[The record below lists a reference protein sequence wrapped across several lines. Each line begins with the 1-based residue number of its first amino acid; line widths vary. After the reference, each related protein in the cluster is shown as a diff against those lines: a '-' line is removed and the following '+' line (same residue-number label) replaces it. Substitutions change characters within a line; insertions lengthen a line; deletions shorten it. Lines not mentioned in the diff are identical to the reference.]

1 MDFVTIE
8 TKIMSVLL
16 SWAPDL
22 MSCPLSVTSRSFNQN
37 LPILGTAGQEGDPRK
52 ESCFQMCKLTCC
64 PVITIKSFTAI
75 ITIVDIAMF
84 IVTLSFGL
92 QTGGLT
98 EFLTPQIETLRNFGD
113 RYVPLI
119 IGKYQIWRFL
129 TPVFLHGNF
138 LHIFFNSFSQLI
150 FGSQVE
156 VMLGTKLFVVLY
168 FLCGVGGNVFGALF
182 SAGDAVGASTSIV
195 GLLGVFIAFVIVNW
209 KRLDGNMK
217 CFMLCMVF
225 FIILMNL
232 TFGMG
237 NSKKQSTIDHFGHLG
252 GLLTGTFVA
261 MVLIKPQGG
270 APLLYEKRVKLI
282 GYCLSGF
289 FFVLCF
295 SLFYLVVYK
304 GKY

>member
-1 MDFVTIE
+1 MF
-8 TKIMSVLL
+8 
-16 SWAPDL
+16 
-22 MSCPLSVTSRSFNQN
+22 
-37 LPILGTAGQEGDPRK
+37 LGTAGQQGDPRK

-84 IVTLSFGL
+84 IVTLCFGM
-92 QTGGLT
+92 QTGGTT
-98 EFLTPQIETLRNFGD
+98 EFLTPRMDTLRTFGA
-113 RYVPLI
+113 RIVPDI
-119 IGKYQIWRFL
+119 IQKYQIWRFL
-129 TPVFLHGNF
+129 TPVFLHANF
-138 LHIFFNSFSQLI
+138 LHIFFNCFSQLI

-182 SAGDAVGASTSIV
+182 EAGPAVGASTSIV

-209 KRLDGNMK
+209 KKLDSQMK

-225 FIILMNL
+225 FIIMINL
-232 TFGMG
+232 VFSIGP
-237 NSKKQSTIDHFGHLG
+237 SDKQSAVDNYGHLG
-252 GLLTGTFVA
+252 GLITGIFA
-261 MVLIKPQGG
+261 GMVLVQAQG
-270 APLLYEKRVKLI
+270 AATLYEKRVKII
-282 GYCLSGF
+282 GQCLTVF

-295 SLFYLVVYK
+295 CLFYLVVYK